1 VYRAGLAKL
10 LATYIGQEL
19 TVLVTGRSKR
29 SEDDLQGKKFMV
41 FRYGCS
47 YGVAVRSDSGPV
59 NWLCLQ

>member
-29 SEDDLQGKKFMV
+29 SEDDLQGKKLMV
-41 FRYGCS
+41 F
-47 YGVAVRSDSGPV
+47 
-59 NWLCLQ
+59 

>member
-29 SEDDLQGKKFMV
+29 LEDDLQGKKLMV
-41 FRYGCS
+41 F
-47 YGVAVRSDSGPV
+47 
-59 NWLCLQ
+59 